1 MSNAGN
7 ESKAARREHAREQ
20 ARVMREKEQKRARRN
35 KWIVQG
41 SVIVAILAIA
51 SLVVAIF
58 VSVNQ
63 PAGPGPE
70 NMASDGILLEG
81 DGTAITAVRTA
92 NVEADAE
99 PAITDPADYPNT
111 VNIAIYVD
119 YQCPFCKQ
127 FEETNAEQIEQWVGS
142 GIATLEIHPIAGLDA
157 QSTGNK
163 YSTRAANAAA
173 CVANYQPD
181 SYFDVNN
188 AFFADQPEE
197 GANGKTDEELLAT
210 MKGAGVD
217 NDDVTKCVT
226 DQTFTD
232 WVKAATDR
240 VQGGT
245 IPNSDQPV
253 FQGTPMVI
261 VNGTYYTGQI
271 DDAEAFSTFVQSIAA
286 QIPTTDDTTDET
298 SSTPT
303 PAPAD

>member
-20 ARVMREKEQKRARRN
+20 ARLMREKEQKRARRN

-51 SLVVAIF
+51 SLIVGIF
-58 VSVNQ
+58 VAVNQ
-63 PAGPGPE
+63 PAGPGPD

-81 DGTAITAVRTA
+81 DGTAITAVTTG

-99 PAITDPADYPNT
+99 PVATDLADYPNT

-119 YQCPFCKQ
+119 YQCPYCQQ
-127 FEETNAEQIEQWVGS
+127 FEATNNEQIQQWVAS

-157 QSTGNK
+157 QSSGNK

-173 CVANYQPD
+173 CVAQYQPD
-181 SYFDVNN
+181 SFFDVNT
-188 AFFADQPEE
+188 AFFADQPAE
-197 GANGKTDEELLAT
+197 GANGKTNEEILAT
-210 MKGAGVD
+210 LAAGGVE

-226 DQTFTD
+226 DQTFKD
-232 WVKAATDR
+232 WVKVATSR
-240 VQGGT
+240 VQGGE

-271 DDAEAFSTFVQSIAA
+271 DDAETFSTFVQAIAA
-286 QIPTTDDTTDET
+286 QIPAAEDTE
-298 SSTPT
+298 TPT
-303 PAPAD
+303 E